1 MPKTVTLR
9 NVPDEV
15 LKELRRRAK
24 RNGRSMQG
32 ELLMVV
38 RQATVDQRSLE
49 TQLAELRGSL
59 PRRMR
64 LTEIQD
70 AIREGRP

>member
-38 RQATVDQRSLE
+38 REATVDQRSLE
-49 TQLAELRGSL
+49 TQLAELRGAL